1 MKTKFDTLA
10 DQLYKIYITEVA
22 AVEADNL
29 RNAAASNIS
38 PDLIKNFK
46 GSVLMPLANKQIV
59 DPNKMQEA
67 IKAGVIEDL
76 GNNVYTVS
84 DAALTHVNQDPD
96 LQGKFLPTQQAAAD
110 QLRKRQQQSQ
120 STTTSAVSGGAP
132 AGAAQ
137 NPTTTKTTSTPSTN
151 RAGVVT
157 SVYKLQ

>member
-1 MKTKFDTLA
+1 MKTKFDNLA
-10 DQLYKIYITEVA
+10 DQLYKIYMTEVA
-22 AVEADNL
+22 AVDADNL
-29 RNAAASNIS
+29 RNAATSNIS

-46 GSVLMPLANKQIV
+46 GSVLMPLANKQVV

-110 QLRKRQQQSQ
+110 QLRKRQQTQN
-120 STTTSAVSGGAP
+120 TATPATSGNNPS
-132 AGAAQ
+132 GAAQ